1 MNVGGWCESQFMQR
15 TTVTTAPPVDRACA
29 DATNRA
35 SRTLIDGELMHS
47 ELTDSELMFAFAQQ
61 FETRRA
67 TDATIV
73 RLIAEVTERSRPS
86 LVGTVSHIG

>member
-1 MNVGGWCESQFMQR
+1 
-15 TTVTTAPPVDRACA
+15 
-29 DATNRA
+29 
-35 SRTLIDGELMHS
+35 MHS
-47 ELTDSELMFAFAQQ
+47 ELTDSELMFALAQQ

-86 LVGTVSHIG
+86 LGRDRVWVGTVSHIG